1 MGVTIGLIAG
11 HGNFPRQ
18 VLRAARQ
25 TGHDAAVVAIIGEAS
40 KDFESYARGQGVSD
54 FTWIELGQ
62 LGACIQA
69 FKAAGVTQATMAG
82 HVKHVR
88 IFGGVGPDPLLLA
101 VLQKLPAQNTDSLLS
116 AVVAVLGE
124 HGISVMDSTALLPA
138 LVARA
143 GVLTHRAPDEG
154 MQSDFSFGYRVA
166 DVIAGADIGQT
177 VIVKD
182 RAVVAV
188 EGMEGTDAAIDRAGK
203 LAGRG
208 VRVVKVAKP
217 AQDRRFDVPVVG
229 LGTVAA
235 MKAAGADAIS
245 IDAGLTLVIDGDQFY
260 EAANDAGLVVFGRQR

>member
-1 MGVTIGLIAG
+1 MTIGLIAG

-18 VLRAARQ
+18 VLQAARQ
-25 TGHDAAVVAIIGEAS
+25 IGHDVAVVAITGEAS
-40 KDFESYARGQGVSD
+40 PDFEAHARSQGASA
-54 FTWIELGQ
+54 FSWIELGQ

-69 FKAAGVTQATMAG
+69 FKSAGVSQATMAG

-88 IFGGVGPDPLLLA
+88 IFGGVAPDPMLSA
-101 VLQKLPAQNTDSLLS
+101 VLQKLPAQNTDSLLA
-116 AVVAVLGE
+116 AVVAVLGQ

-138 LVARA
+138 LVARV
-143 GVLTHRAPDEG
+143 GVLTHRAPDEA
-154 MQSDFSFGYRVA
+154 MQADFAFGYRVA

-188 EGMEGTDAAIDRAGK
+188 EGMDGTDAAIDRAGR

-235 MKAAGADAIS
+235 MKSAGADAIS

-260 EAANDAGLVVFGRQR
+260 AAANDAGLVVVGRQRT

>member
-1 MGVTIGLIAG
+1 VTIGLIAG

-25 TGHDAAVVAIIGEAS
+25 IGHDVAVVAITGEAS
-40 KDFESYARGQGVSD
+40 PDFEAHARGQGVSA
-54 FTWIELGQ
+54 FSWIELGQ

-69 FKAAGVTQATMAG
+69 FKAAGVSQATMAG

-88 IFGGVGPDPLLLA
+88 IFGGVAPDPLLLA

-116 AVVAVLGE
+116 AVVAVLGD
-124 HGISVMDSTALLPA
+124 HGIAVTDSTALLPA
-138 LVARA
+138 LVGRA
-143 GVLTHRAPDEG
+143 GVLTSRAPDDA
-154 MQSDFSFGYRVA
+154 MQADFVFGYRIA

-177 VIVKD
+177 VVVKD

-188 EGMEGTDAAIDRAGK
+188 EGMEGTDAAIARAGA

-208 VRVVKVAKP
+208 ARVVKVAKP

-235 MKAAGADAIS
+235 MKAAGADALS
-245 IDAGLTLVIDGDQFY
+245 IDAGLTLVVDGEQFY
-260 EAANDAGLVVFGRQR
+260 AAANDAGLVVVGRQRS

>member
-1 MGVTIGLIAG
+1 MTIGLIAG
-11 HGNFPRQ
+11 HGNFPRE

-25 TGHDAAVVAIIGEAS
+25 LGQDVAVVAITGEAAP
-40 KDFESYARGQGVSD
+40 DFESHARAQGVSD
-54 FTWIELGQ
+54 FSWIELGQ
-62 LGACIQA
+62 LGACIEA
-69 FKAAGVTQATMAG
+69 FKAAGVSQATMAG

-88 IFGGVGPDPLLLA
+88 IFGGVAPDPLLLA
-101 VLQKLPAQNTDSLLS
+101 VLQKLPAQNTDALLS
-116 AVVAVLGE
+116 AVVAVLGD
-124 HGISVMDSTALLPA
+124 HGITVMDSIALLPA

-143 GVLTHRAPDEG
+143 GVLTNRTPDDA
-154 MQSDFSFGYRVA
+154 MQSDFDFGYRIA

-188 EGMEGTDAAIDRAGK
+188 EGMEGTDAAIARAGA

-208 VRVVKVAKP
+208 ARVVKVAKP

-245 IDAGLTLVIDGDQFY
+245 IDAGLTLVIDGAQFY
-260 EAANDAGLVVFGRQR
+260 ASANDAGLVVVGRQKA

>member
-1 MGVTIGLIAG
+1 VTIGLIAG

-25 TGHDAAVVAIIGEAS
+25 IGHDVAVVAIAGEAS
-40 KDFESYARGQGVSD
+40 PDFEAHARDLGVSA
-54 FTWIELGQ
+54 FSWIELGQ

-69 FKAAGVTQATMAG
+69 FKAAGVSQATMAG

-88 IFGGVGPDPLLLA
+88 IFGGVAPDPLLLA

-116 AVVAVLGE
+116 AVVAVLGD
-124 HGISVMDSTALLPA
+124 HGISVTDSTALLPA

-143 GVLTHRAPDEG
+143 GVLTRRAPDDL
-154 MQSDFSFGYRVA
+154 MQADFAFGYR
-166 DVIAGADIGQT
+166 IADIM
-177 VIVKD
+177 KD

-188 EGMEGTDAAIDRAGK
+188 EGMEGTDAAIARAGA
-203 LAGRG
+203 LAGG
-208 VRVVKVAKP
+208 GARVVKVAKP

-235 MKAAGADAIS
+235 MKAAGADALS
-245 IDAGLTLVIDGDQFY
+245 IDAGLTLVVDGEQFY
-260 EAANDAGLVVFGRQR
+260 AAANDAGLVVVGRQRS

>member
-1 MGVTIGLIAG
+1 VRVTIGLIAG

-25 TGHDAAVVAIIGEAS
+25 VGHEVFVVAITGEAS
-40 KDFESYARGQGVSD
+40 PDFETHAREQGVSG
-54 FTWIELGQ
+54 FSWIELGQ

-69 FKAAGVTQATMAG
+69 FKAAGVSQATMAG

-88 IFGGVGPDPLLLA
+88 IFGGVAPDPMLLA
-101 VLQKLPAQNTDSLLS
+101 VLQKLPAQNADALLS
-116 AVVAVLGE
+116 AVVAVLGD
-124 HGISVMDSTALLPA
+124 HGIRVMDSVALLPA
-138 LVARA
+138 LVART
-143 GVLTHRAPDEG
+143 GVLTTRTPDAA
-154 MQSDFSFGYRVA
+154 MQADFAFGYRVA

-188 EGMEGTDAAIDRAGK
+188 EGMEGTDGAIARAGA

-235 MKAAGADAIS
+235 MKAAGADALS
-245 IDAGLTLVIDGDQFY
+245 IDGGLTLVVDGDLFY
-260 EAANDAGLVVFGRQR
+260 DAANEAGLVVVGRPR